1 MVQINQ
7 RLYFQEIEGQRQ
19 INTIANSQP
28 TNNLPERN
36 LNIIIYNERLHHLK
50 DDGVGRFADIS
61 ADRIS
66 ISADKFADKNT
77 HKSTENKCENKSA
90 DKNVDEFTN
99 KSIQTNTKRKSL
111 KSKNISCS
119 KSIKPKTS
127 PCLRWNMIR
136 TQVLQ
141 KDTSFKNAEKSPKQF
156 AKKSPKKNNFLVKKD
171 IIFVC
176 EQG

>member
-28 TNNLPERN
+28 ERN
-36 LNIIIYNERLHHLK
+36 LNIIIYNERLHNFK
-50 DDGVGRFADIS
+50 EDGVGRFADKSADKS

-90 DKNVDEFTN
+90 DISADEFTN